1 MVCRLPKESSEL
13 HAHRPCSQISC
24 SVGQCMN
31 GAWSYPISRKKC
43 MRSFPAKSAA
53 AIECTGAS
61 PQRYFTRHVLLV
73 LIGEEGVIKRRRYLV
88 VKSTATVEVLEECR
102 IGLAAPK
109 VHIGYLKIAPNCYL
123 TMPMGQRGP
132 LLWFDSGRKKDV
144 QWQRL

>member
-61 PQRYFTRHVLLV
+61 PQRYFIRQFLLV
-73 LIGEEGVIKRRRYLV
+73 RIKAKGVKQRRYLV

-102 IGLAAPK
+102 VGLAAPK
-109 VHIGYLKIAPNCYL
+109 VHIGYLKVAPNCFFIIIQIL
-123 TMPMGQRGP
+123 TMPMSQRGP
-132 LLWFDSGRKKDV
+132 LL
-144 QWQRL
+144 

>member
-73 LIGEEGVIKRRRYLV
+73 RIGEEGVVKRRRYLV

-102 IGLAAPK
+102 VGLAAPK
-109 VHIGYLKIAPNCYL
+109 VHIGYLKVAPNCFLFIHSNFDDAYESA
-123 TMPMGQRGP
+123 GP
-132 LLWFDSGRKKDV
+132 APLI
-144 QWQRL
+144 

>member
-61 PQRYFTRHVLLV
+61 PQRYFTRHFLLV
-73 LIGEEGVIKRRRYLV
+73 LIGGEGVIKRRRYLV

-102 IGLAAPK
+102 VGLAAPK
-109 VHIGYLKIAPNCYL
+109 VHIGYLKVAPNCFYL
-123 TMPMGQRGP
+123 FIQILAMPMGQRGP
-132 LLWFDSGRKKDV
+132 LL
-144 QWQRL
+144 